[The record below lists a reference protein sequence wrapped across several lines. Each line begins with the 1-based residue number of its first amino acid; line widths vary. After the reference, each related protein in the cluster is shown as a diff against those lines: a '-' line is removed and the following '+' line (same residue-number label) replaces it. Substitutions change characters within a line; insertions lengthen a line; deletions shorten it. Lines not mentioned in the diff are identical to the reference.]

1 MELSGKR
8 QKVKRQF
15 VMQQLSLVLLQ
26 TLRDTVH
33 LSQQLTGPVK

>member
-33 LSQQLTGPVK
+33 LSQQLTGLVK